1 MFRTLKIAA
10 LVAAMSLTLAAGA
23 RAESAFDT
31 DEAIETERMAPP
43 DDGNGDGI
51 VEANS
56 DERLLIVNANRRRV
70 IYDDGR
76 NDLFCVTRVVVAG
89 YNCWGRPYYR
99 RVMRCR

>member
-1 MFRTLKIAA
+1 MFRTIKIAA
-10 LVAAMSLTLAAGA
+10 LFTTVSLAMAAGA
-23 RAESAFDT
+23 RAENVYDA
-31 DEAIETERMAPP
+31 DEATETLHMAPP
-43 DDGNGDGI
+43 DDGNTDGI

-76 NDLFCVTRVVVAG
+76 DDLYCVTRVIVAG